1 MLTPRELLEITDGS
15 TEIASQLHVY
25 ILQELIDR
33 MMLRLGR
40 GADYLFTSSDKWRI
54 QIMQDAGYLFED
66 ITAELA
72 KYTRLQEKEIRDAM
86 QDAGIRSTEW
96 DNKIYQEAG
105 LSPVPLHQSPPL
117 IRIMER
123 NYRATLGEWKNY
135 TRTAAEEAQRL
146 FINECDFAYHKVT
159 TGAVSYTQA
168 VKEAINNIASNGV
181 RLVQYRSKNTGDIRN
196 DTIETAV
203 ARAVR
208 TGVAQATAQITL
220 KAMEEMKWEVVL
232 VSSHVGARNIGGIP
246 ENHELWQGKFY
257 SLPQYGHRFPDFY
270 YSTGYGD
277 ITGLCGVNCRHSFGP
292 GDGVSNPFAEVDTEE
307 NKRVY
312 ELEQRQRAL
321 ERRIRKTKLD
331 VLTRQRA
338 VEKCKDAQLRAE
350 EQKVL
355 DRKSYLLKRQNEGY
369 REFCKA
375 HDLRTQAERIQ
386 IAQWSRKEASKAVAA
401 ARRYESEKG

>member
-1 MLTPRELLEITDGS
+1 MLTPKELLDITDGS
-15 TEIASQLHVY
+15 TEISSQLHAY
-25 ILQELIDR
+25 ILQEIIDR

-40 GADYLFTSSDKWRI
+40 GVDYLFTSSDKWRI
-54 QIMQDAGYLFED
+54 QLMQDAGYLFED

-86 QDAGIRSTEW
+86 QEAGIKSTSW
-96 DNKIYQEAG
+96 DNKIYESAG

-117 IRIMER
+117 IHLMER

-135 TRTAAEEAQRL
+135 TRTTANEAQKL

-181 RLVQYRSKNTGDIRN
+181 TFVSYRSKNTGDIRR

-208 TGVAQATAQITL
+208 TGVAQATSQITL
-220 KAMEEMKWEVVL
+220 KTMEEMKWEVVL
-232 VSSHVGARNIGGIP
+232 VSAHVGARNIGGIP

-277 ITGLCGVNCRHSFGP
+277 ILGLCGVNCRHSFGP
-292 GDGVSNPFAEVDTEE
+292 GDGVNNPFDKIDTEE
-307 NKRVY
+307 NNRVY
-312 ELEQRQRAL
+312 KLEQRQRTL
-321 ERRIRKTKLD
+321 ENRIRKTKLD

-338 VEKCKDAQLRAE
+338 VEKIQDSQLKEE

-369 REFCKA
+369 REFCRA
-375 HDLRTQAERIQ
+375 HDLRTQSERIQ

-401 ARRYESEKG
+401 ARRYENK

>member
-1 MLTPRELLEITDGS
+1 MLTPKELLDITDGS
-15 TEIASQLHVY
+15 TEIASQLHTY
-25 ILQELIDR
+25 IMQEIVDR

-86 QDAGIRSTEW
+86 QDAGIKSTAW
-96 DNKIYQEAG
+96 DNEIYKSAG

-117 IRIMER
+117 IRLMER
-123 NYRATLGEWKNY
+123 NYRATLGEWRNY
-135 TRTAAEEAQRL
+135 TRTTANEAQKL

-181 RLVQYRSKNTGDIRN
+181 TFVSYRSKNTGDIRR

-208 TGVAQATAQITL
+208 AGVAQATSQITL
-220 KAMEEMKWEVVL
+220 KTMEEMKWEVVL
-232 VSSHVGARNIGGIP
+232 VSAHVGARNIGGIP

-277 ITGLCGVNCRHSFGP
+277 ILGLCGVNCLHSFGP
-292 GDGVSNPFAEVDTEE
+292 GDGVNNPFEKIDTEE
-307 NKRVY
+307 NNRVY
-312 ELEQRQRAL
+312 KLEQRQRTL
-321 ERRIRKTKLD
+321 ENRIRKTKLD

-338 VEKCKDAQLRAE
+338 AEKIQDAQLKEE

-369 REFCKA
+369 REYCKT

-401 ARRYESEKG
+401 ARRYESGKE

>member
-15 TEIASQLHVY
+15 TEIASQLHAY

-105 LSPVPLHQSPPL
+105 LSPVPLYQSPPL

-123 NYRATLGEWKNY
+123 NYHATLGEWKNY

-168 VKEAINNIASNGV
+168 VKEAIYKIGRAS
-181 RLVQYRSKNTGDIRN
+181 
-196 DTIETAV
+196 
-203 ARAVR
+203 
-208 TGVAQATAQITL
+208 
-220 KAMEEMKWEVVL
+220 
-232 VSSHVGARNIGGIP
+232 
-246 ENHELWQGKFY
+246 
-257 SLPQYGHRFPDFY
+257 
-270 YSTGYGD
+270 
-277 ITGLCGVNCRHSFGP
+277 CR
-292 GDGVSNPFAEVDTEE
+292 E
-307 NKRVY
+307 RV
-312 ELEQRQRAL
+312 
-321 ERRIRKTKLD
+321 
-331 VLTRQRA
+331 
-338 VEKCKDAQLRAE
+338 
-350 EQKVL
+350 
-355 DRKSYLLKRQNEGY
+355 
-369 REFCKA
+369 
-375 HDLRTQAERIQ
+375 
-386 IAQWSRKEASKAVAA
+386 
-401 ARRYESEKG
+401 